1 MNVDRLVA
9 MANEIAA
16 FFSSEQDVA
25 VAADQVANHLRRF
38 WEPRMRRAIVAHL
51 QSGGTGLTPLARSG
65 VARL

>member
-16 FFSSEQDVA
+16 FFASEQDEA
-25 VAADQVANHLRRF
+25 MAADQVANHLRRF

-51 QSGGTGLTPLARSG
+51 QSGGTGLTPLAKSG
-65 VARL
+65 VGRL